1 MSTIEIADIA
11 AWKQIIEKNPHSS
24 TTEYNQL
31 ANALFLQGQVDEA
44 IAVYQDFIKANP
56 GHASVGYV
64 KISNI
69 LSQQGD
75 FFGAKAADR
84 EANIARSVLN
94 INEVISFIHQ
104 YFSGNSGQ
112 LDIDILDNGCDQS
125 GQQLALLAEQ
135 TKGRVVGTNI
145 IPGFPDNTV
154 KHSRQNNEFYQLDGQ
169 QLTFPDNSFDLVI
182 SLNVMEHVP
191 NPLKYLQECYR
202 VMRPGGFGYFSWY
215 PLWSGVT
222 GHHVHPD
229 MVNDVAQR
237 INLVPPDYNLDG
249 RSIPYW
255 GHLLFDQAE
264 MLSFLLTNKNY
275 DPALADWICN
285 YIYCHHDL
293 NRWFWRDF
301 WRAFQNLSWQVID
314 MTKRGDVIPD
324 PETSHQLKQKYGA
337 IEDFQVCGAQ
347 IIVQK

>member
-1 MSTIEIADIA
+1 MSKIETADIA
-11 AWKQIIEKNPHSS
+11 AWRQMIDTNPQSS
-24 TTEYNQL
+24 PAFYNRL
-31 ANALFLQGQVDEA
+31 ANGLFLRGKIDEA
-44 IAVYQDFIKANP
+44 IAVYRDLIRVKP
-56 GHASVGYV
+56 SHASMGYI
-64 KISNI
+64 KLGNI

-75 FFGAKAADR
+75 FFGAKTAYR
-84 EANIARSVLN
+84 EADIARSVFN

-104 YFSGNSGQ
+104 YFPRNFEQ
-112 LDIDILDNGCDQS
+112 LDIDILDNGCDQT
-125 GQQLALLAEQ
+125 GQQLALLAEH
-135 TKGRVVGTNI
+135 TRGRVVGTNI
-145 IPGFPDNTV
+145 FSGFPKNTV
-154 KHSRQNNEFYQLDGQ
+154 KHHRANNEFYSMDGQ
-169 QLTFPDNSFDLVI
+169 ELTFQKDSFDLVI

-191 NPLKYLQECYR
+191 NPFKYLKECYR

-215 PLWSGVT
+215 PLWSGGT

-229 MVNDVAQR
+229 MVSDAAQKM
-237 INLVPPDYNLDG
+237 NLVPPNYTLDG

-255 GHLLFDQAE
+255 GHLLFSKAE

-301 WRAFQNLSWQVID
+301 WRAFQNVSWKMIQV
-314 MTKRGDVIPD
+314 TKRSGDILD
-324 PETSHQLKQKYGA
+324 TKILQQLKQKYGA